1 MNLGPQICPR
11 PLWLCHNVV
20 GPLLAPPYFPFGMP
34 SEKSGEVSLKD
45 IESALRAFEDDL
57 KKRRTP
63 SLYTVTVEE
72 AIWVLLCLDL
82 CIEVENS
89 PGTFQIPALLQHS
102 IPKGS
107 WVEDAMFDV
116 YRGQRYECS
125 LSVDIISPSSF
136 VVFQSRCSR
145 MAKPTSREA
154 WKDGVKL
161 IRIVDDKV
169 VESRIEL
176 GIKKGH
182 CCIDVILRWS
192 SKAAC
197 DKVAKDF
204 LAEIKDMIMR
214 ACDERSPGVIL
225 NWFYLDSKHLK
236 QLDEDPAVYSMA
248 EVEKKVNQQAFDHVL
263 FSFRPEKGHYSS
275 IRNLSILTEEEVF
288 GRNALF
294 DLCIQSLSRSETLI
308 ERKSHHVTALLREW
322 KSFL

>member
-34 SEKSGEVSLKD
+34 SRNSGEVTLND
-45 IESALRAFEDDL
+45 IKSALKAFEDDL
-57 KKRRTP
+57 NKRRTP
-63 SLYTVTVEE
+63 SSNTVTAKE
-72 AIWVLLCLDL
+72 AIGVLLCLDL
-82 CIEVENS
+82 CIEVEKS
-89 PGTFQIPALLQHS
+89 PGKFQIPALLQHS

-125 LSVDIISPSSF
+125 HSVDIISPSSF

-145 MAKPTSREA
+145 MAKPTRREA
-154 WKDGVKL
+154 WKDGIKL

-182 CCIDVILRWS
+182 CCIDIILRWS
-192 SKAAC
+192 SKKAC
-197 DKVAKDF
+197 EEVAKDF

-214 ACDERSPGVIL
+214 VCDERSPGVIL
-225 NWFYLDSKHLK
+225 DWFYLDSKHLK
-236 QLDEDPAVYSMA
+236 QLDEDPAIYSMA
-248 EVEKKVNQQAFDHVL
+248 DVETKVQKKAFSHVV
-263 FSFRPEKGHYSS
+263 FSVRPEEGRYSS
-275 IRNLSILTEEEVF
+275 VQDLCILTEMEVF
-288 GRNALF
+288 
-294 DLCIQSLSRSETLI
+294 
-308 ERKSHHVTALLREW
+308 
-322 KSFL
+322 

>member
-1 MNLGPQICPR
+1 MNLLSQICPR

-57 KKRRTP
+57 KKRGTP

-82 CIEVENS
+82 CIRVENS

-169 VESRIEL
+169 VGSRIEL

-182 CCIDVILRWS
+182 CCIDIILRWS
-192 SKAAC
+192 SKA
-197 DKVAKDF
+197 
-204 LAEIKDMIMR
+204 
-214 ACDERSPGVIL
+214 
-225 NWFYLDSKHLK
+225 
-236 QLDEDPAVYSMA
+236 
-248 EVEKKVNQQAFDHVL
+248 
-263 FSFRPEKGHYSS
+263 
-275 IRNLSILTEEEVF
+275 
-288 GRNALF
+288 
-294 DLCIQSLSRSETLI
+294 
-308 ERKSHHVTALLREW
+308 
-322 KSFL
+322 

>member
-34 SEKSGEVSLKD
+34 SQKSGEVSLED
-45 IESALRAFEDDL
+45 IESALRAFNNDL
-57 KKRRTP
+57 KKRGTP
-63 SLYTVTVEE
+63 SSYKVTAEE
-72 AIWVLLCLDL
+72 AIRVLLCLHL
-82 CIEVENS
+82 CIRVENS
-89 PGTFQIPALLQHS
+89 PGKFQIPALLQHS
-102 IPKGS
+102 IRHDA

-125 LSVDIISPSSF
+125 LLVDIISPSSF

-161 IRIVDDKV
+161 IRIVNEIV

-182 CCIDVILRWS
+182 CCIDIILRWS
-192 SKAAC
+192 SKRAC
-197 DKVAKDF
+197 GKVAKEF

-214 ACDERSPGVIL
+214 VCDERSPGVIL

-236 QLDEDPAVYSMA
+236 ELDEDPAMYSMA
-248 EVEKKVNQQAFDHVL
+248 DVETKVKENAFDHVV
-263 FSFRPEKGHYSS
+263 FSVRPKESRYSS
-275 IRNLSILTEEEVF
+275 IRDLYIQEVCHRNLY
-288 GRNALF
+288 LF
-294 DLCIQSLSRSETLI
+294 CI
-308 ERKSHHVTALLREW
+308 
-322 KSFL
+322 

>member
-11 PLWLCHNVV
+11 PQWLCHNVV

-34 SEKSGEVSLKD
+34 SQKSGEVSLKD
-45 IESALRAFEDDL
+45 IESALKAFEDDL
-57 KKRRTP
+57 KKRGTP
-63 SLYTVTVEE
+63 SSNTVTVEE
-72 AIWVLLCLDL
+72 AIRVLLCLDL

-102 IPKGS
+102 IRPDA
-107 WVEDAMFDV
+107 WVKDAMFDV

-125 LSVDIISPSSF
+125 LPVDIISPSSF

-145 MAKPTSREA
+145 MAKRTRRDA

-161 IRIVDDKV
+161 VRIVDDKV

-192 SKAAC
+192 SKSSC
-197 DKVAKDF
+197 EEVAREF

-225 NWFYLDSKHLK
+225 TCFYLDSKHLK
-236 QLDEDPAVYSMA
+236 QLDEDPAIYSMID
-248 EVEKKVNQQAFDHVL
+248 VEKKVNQQAFDHVL
-263 FSFRPEKGHYSS
+263 FSVRSENVQHSS
-275 IRNLSILTEEEVF
+275 VRDLYILTEEEVF
-288 GRNALF
+288 RKNSLF
-294 DLCIQSLSRSETLI
+294 GLCIKSLSRSETLI
-308 ERKSHHVTALLREW
+308 ERNFHNVVALLRQR
-322 KSFL
+322 KTFL

>member
-34 SEKSGEVSLKD
+34 SQKSGEVSLRD
-45 IESALRAFEDDL
+45 IESALRAFKDDL
-57 KKRRTP
+57 KKRGTP
-63 SLYTVTVEE
+63 SSNTVTAKE

-82 CIEVENS
+82 CIEVEKS
-89 PGTFQIPALLQHS
+89 PGKFQIPALLQHS

-145 MAKPTSREA
+145 MSKPTSREA

-161 IRIVDDKV
+161 VRIVDDKV

-182 CCIDVILRWS
+182 CCIDIILRWS
-192 SKAAC
+192 SKRAC
-197 DKVAKDF
+197 EEVAKEF

-236 QLDEDPAVYSMA
+236 LLDEDPAIYSLSD
-248 EVEKKVNQQAFDHVL
+248 VETKVKKNVFDHVL
-263 FSFRPEKGHYSS
+263 FSIRPEQRHYSPVRDLA
-275 IRNLSILTEEEVF
+275 IINETEEKAKKFPINYTV
-288 GRNALF
+288 RKLF
-294 DLCIQSLSRSETLI
+294 TLGHSR
-308 ERKSHHVTALLREW
+308 
-322 KSFL
+322 

>member
-1 MNLGPQICPR
+1 M
-11 PLWLCHNVV
+11 
-20 GPLLAPPYFPFGMP
+20 A

-45 IESALRAFEDDL
+45 IESALRAFEVHDL
-57 KKRRTP
+57 KKRGTP

-72 AIWVLLCLDL
+72 AIRVLLCLDL

-89 PGTFQIPALLQHS
+89 LGKFQIPALLQNS

-107 WVEDAMFDV
+107 WGEDAMFDV

-125 LSVDIISPSSF
+125 LPVDIISPSSF

-192 SKAAC
+192 SKRAC
-197 DKVAKDF
+197 EEVAKEF
-204 LAEIKDMIMR
+204 LAEIKDIIMR

-236 QLDEDPAVYSMA
+236 QIDEDPAIYSMTD
-248 EVEKKVNQQAFDHVL
+248 VEMKISQHAFDHVL
-263 FSFRPEKGHYSS
+263 FSVRPEKGHYSS
-275 IRNLSILTEEEVF
+275 VRNLSILTEEEVF
-288 GRNALF
+288 GRNALLI
-294 DLCIQSLSRSETLI
+294 LCVEFMILGVSLSKGEENLI
-308 ERKSHHVTALLREW
+308 SSCW
-322 KSFL
+322 